1 MTMTKIEAIAKVL
14 NNASI
19 SENATSV
26 FIQVAKKAFITA
38 SEIADSVEMNKNA
51 VYSNVG
57 VLIKKGLIE
66 KSGDGYVTTENGD
79 AILVEAAEMWKAAQP
94 KDETPKV
101 EKKKGTRKAREI
113 TDEMT
118 SNVEMVQRL
127 LCNLGIE
134 HKEAVINRQ
143 NYEITLKKRHADGY
157 RKFEILNRGV
167 FRIVGYRVSEE
178 TINKFKDIGCE
189 IKQGP
194 ANCYIDIEATEKNIV
209 RIMEEV
215 QAAN

>member
-14 NNASI
+14 NNSSI

-26 FIQVAKKAFITA
+26 FIQVAKKAFVTA
-38 SEIADSVEMNKNA
+38 AEIAAVTEMNKNA
-51 VYSNVG
+51 VYSNIG
-57 VLIKKGLIE
+57 VLLKKGLIE

-94 KDETPKV
+94 EVEAPKV

-113 TDEMT
+113 TVEMT
-118 SNVEMVQRL
+118 KNIELIERL
-127 LCNLGIE
+127 LSNLGIE
-134 HKEAVINRQ
+134 HKQAVINRQ
-143 NYEITLKKRHADGY
+143 NYEITLNKRHADGY
-157 RKFEILNRGV
+157 RKFEILNRGI
-167 FRIVGYRVSEE
+167 FRIVGYKVSEE
-178 TINKFKDIGCE
+178 IINNFKTLGCE

-194 ANCYIDIEATEKNIV
+194 ANCYIDITANENNIV
-209 RIMEEV
+209 RLMEEI